1 MPPDGGPRVAEASE
15 AVTTRQP
22 PRRPAPPLASPPA
35 PLSST
40 FSPSPPLP
48 HSEAADGDVR
58 RNWYLAYTQWRIGH
72 LRHESVTF
80 FRNSPHRSLIW
91 FMVMRGYYD
100 GAPPSL
106 QDCIAASLCS
116 TGTARGIVATAQA
129 KGYFRFVSDPGDSR
143 KRRVAPTALCV
154 AEYQE
159 MVGIFLR
166 LADLLDHRDLDS
178 MIRHVS
184 AVLHAP
190 HADAA
195 KWYRAYAQWRVASH
209 RAAPKRKSVR
219 FFRQSRPHT
228 RIWMAV
234 MEGHYAGRPVA
245 LTECIRDVMC
255 SKDTARKIINAAIHA
270 GYFILEG
277 ARDDSRK
284 KLVRPSAH
292 CVEDYQAMVD
302 MLLRLADVLE
312 PRIA

>member
-1 MPPDGGPRVAEASE
+1 MPR
-15 AVTTRQP
+15 
-22 PRRPAPPLASPPA
+22 
-35 PLSST
+35 
-40 FSPSPPLP
+40 LP
-48 HSEAADGDVR
+48 HRGNLPASATRGLPADGTAKDAGDR
-58 RNWYLAYTQWRIGH
+58 RNWYLAYTRWRIGH
-72 LRHESVTF
+72 LRHESVTY
-80 FRNSPHRSLIW
+80 FRDSPHRSLIW

-100 GAPPSL
+100 GTPPSL

-116 TGTARGIVATAQA
+116 IGTARAIITTAEA
-129 KGYFRFVSDPGDSR
+129 KRYFRFVSDPSDSR
-143 KRRVAPTALCV
+143 KRRIAPTALCV

-190 HADAA
+190 HADAT

-228 RIWMAV
+228 TIWMAV
-234 MEGHYAGRPVA
+234 MEGHYADRPAA
-245 LTECIRDVMC
+245 LNECIRNVMC
-255 SKDTARKIINAAIHA
+255 SKDTARKIVNAAIHA

-277 ARDDSRK
+277 APDDSRK

-302 MLLRLADVLE
+302 MLLRLADVLQ
-312 PRIA
+312 PRIG

>member
-1 MPPDGGPRVAEASE
+1 M
-15 AVTTRQP
+15 
-22 PRRPAPPLASPPA
+22 PRRPHRRALPMSASGPASVGAPG
-35 PLSST
+35 
-40 FSPSPPLP
+40 
-48 HSEAADGDVR
+48 ADAEER
-58 RNWYLAYTQWRIGH
+58 RNWYLAYTRWRIGH

-80 FRNSPHRSLIW
+80 FRNSHHRSLIW

-100 GAPPSL
+100 GAPPTL

-116 TGTARGIVATAQA
+116 TGTARGIITTAEA

-166 LADLLDHRDLDS
+166 LADLLDHRDLES

-190 HADAA
+190 HGDAA
-195 KWYRAYAQWRVASH
+195 KWYRAYAHWRITSQ
-209 RAAPKRKSVR
+209 RAAPERKSVR

-228 RIWMAV
+228 TIWMAV
-234 MEGHYAGRPVA
+234 MEGHYDGRAVA
-245 LTECIRDVMC
+245 LNECIRNVMC

-270 GYFILEG
+270 GYFILDG
-277 ARDDSRK
+277 AHDDSRK

-302 MLLRLADVLE
+302 MLLRLADVLQ
-312 PRIA
+312 PRVV